1 MGRDIGGANPEL
13 VIRDTIPGHLED
25 LHKERQKLIEKLLR
39 LNERIALC
47 ETLAQVAPQPEQENG
62 AEP

>member
-1 MGRDIGGANPEL
+1 MARDLAGANPEI
-13 VIRDTIPGHLED
+13 VIRDTLPTHLDD

-47 ETLAQVAPQPEQENG
+47 ETLSQVAPAPEAPQE
-62 AEP
+62 EP